1 MTFREF
7 MISKLEALDPAPTK
21 EETKT
26 SVTYLLPRQYTYGY
40 IPVKI
45 PKPGTRGYKKQMI
58 SAMECF
64 AIHFTTWGNSIAQTL
79 AQYMLELEEEETK

>member
-7 MISKLEALDPAPTK
+7 MISKLEALDPSPKK

-26 SVTYLLPRQYTYGY
+26 MVTYLLPRQYAQGY
-40 IPVKI
+40 FSIRI

-58 SAMECF
+58 RAMECF
-64 AIHFTTWGNSIAQTL
+64 AIHFTTWGHSIAQTL
-79 AQYMLELEEEETK
+79 AEFVLEQEKK